1 MILKLNNGEDF
12 EIDTDRLKESE
23 KKKFLQ
29 FFIDGKFSIE
39 NVSFEDLDS
48 DSQDSIRVLVYVDDN
63 NEMMNRVAKIKKE
76 LDEC

>member
-12 EIDTDRLKESE
+12 EIDIDRLKESE

-48 DSQDSIRVLVYVDDN
+48 DSQDSIRVIVYVDDN
-63 NEMMNRVAKIKKE
+63 EMINRVAKIKKE